1 MTAAQPHGIRQST
14 LSSRLGRLIFGSAY
28 LKGHSPPRRRS
39 AILIGMVAG
48 AGDVFVGRARELV
61 ELERALAS
69 ARAGSGA
76 TVLLAGEAGIGKTR
90 LTAELGRQAREAG
103 FDVLLG
109 HSIDLVGTEL
119 PYQPFV
125 EALRP
130 LGDALSRDR
139 ETPGSQQGAF
149 ARTLELLS
157 DRAAETPML
166 VVLEDLHWADVSTLD
181 LVVFLAHN
189 LDDQAVLLLATY
201 RADELSSGERM
212 WRLAEGARR
221 SGSTLILELGPL
233 ERDELTDFL
242 GARAGSLPTTVV
254 NTIAARS
261 GGNPFF
267 AEELLAAAA
276 TGSGEIPR
284 GLRDLLLQRVG
295 HVDHA
300 TQEVL
305 RLAAVAGRDVGY
317 PLLRETA
324 DLPEAALRD
333 SLRQAVEEGILVVE
347 PQTGSFRFRHA
358 LLAEAIYST
367 ILPGEREELHAHLA
381 EKLERSGAARAAEL
395 APHWAAAGRAT
406 DALVASIE
414 AASEAETVFGLAE
427 ALAHV
432 ERALALWES
441 VPGAA
446 ELVRVDLVDLH
457 AWEAELASQTGA
469 APRAVDFVRRA
480 IDLVEREDPL
490 RAPRLYE
497 RLGQYLHESGKT
509 DAALAAFERGV
520 DLVPTLPP
528 SAERARAL
536 AGLGHG
542 LMLAWRFDESFAICE
557 QALALARSTG
567 ERAAELRALLNLGR
581 DLAYLGHAH
590 EGVDDLEQVLALAAE
605 SGNPLALLDAYV
617 ALTDVLMMLGRPAE
631 SARAGQRGLEALH
644 QYGIDST
651 VLVANTIEALLA
663 IGAWDEAESM
673 SRAALR
679 ASSANFPYMLL
690 MLRADLELGRG
701 DFEAARAHLDA
712 AETTLREDR
721 GQGVYDVFVA
731 DLALWERRWTDADR
745 AVQDGLESAT
755 SRQAAQLHIWFCAKG
770 LRAQAELAALARA
783 RRDTE
788 AARAWLAKAQKLLA
802 VARHSAQ
809 EASAVTPNA
818 AGWLALAEAEYERA
832 QGTARPESW
841 SEAAAVWELLDRTPL
856 AAYCRW
862 REAES
867 LVAVGASRTEASR
880 PLRQAHAVAA
890 RIGAQPLLRELDLL
904 AQRARLDPNPS
915 ESESPDRRHDLQQ
928 SLGLTR
934 REAEVLSLVARGY
947 TNREIADALVI
958 SIKTASVHVS
968 HILRKLDTPNR
979 REAAAI
985 AHRLS
990 APRP

>member
-1 MTAAQPHGIRQST
+1 MAAARLRGIGRSA
-14 LSSRLGRLIFGSAY
+14 LSSHRDRLIFRPLAISGRTPAAQ
-28 LKGHSPPRRRS
+28 LG
-39 AILIGMVAG
+39 AILIGVVTG
-48 AGDVFVGRARELV
+48 AGNVFVGRACELA

-76 TVLLAGEAGIGKTR
+76 TVLIAGEAGIGKSR
-90 LTAELGRQAREAG
+90 VTAELGRRAREAG
-103 FDVLLG
+103 FEVLLG

-130 LGDALSRDR
+130 LGDASPSDR
-139 ETPGSQQGAF
+139 NTAGSQLGAF
-149 ARTLELLS
+149 AGTLELLS
-157 DRAAETPML
+157 GRAAETPVL
-166 VVLEDLHWADVSTLD
+166 LVLEDLHWADVSTLD

-201 RADELSSGERM
+201 RADENSSGERM
-212 WRLAEGARR
+212 WRFAERARR
-221 SGSTLILELGPL
+221 SSSTLILELGPL
-233 ERDELTDFL
+233 QRDELTDL
-242 GARAGSLPTTVV
+242 IRAQAGSLPIMVV
-254 NTIAARS
+254 NEIAARS
-261 GGNPFF
+261 EGNPFF

-276 TGSGEIPR
+276 TDSSEIPR

-295 HVDHA
+295 TVDQA

-305 RLAAVAGRDVGY
+305 RLAAAAGRDVGY
-317 PLLRETA
+317 PLLRATA
-324 DLPEAALRD
+324 ELAEVALRD
-333 SLRQAVEEGILVVE
+333 SLRQAVEQGVLVVE
-347 PQTGSFRFRHA
+347 PRTGSFRFRHA

-367 ILPGEREELHAHLA
+367 ILPGEREELHARLA
-381 EKLERSGAARAAEL
+381 EELERSGAAGAAEL

-427 ALAHV
+427 ALAHT
-432 ERALALWES
+432 ERALALWET
-441 VPGAA
+441 VPAAA

-457 AWEAELASQTGA
+457 AWAAELASLTGA
-469 APRAVDFVRRA
+469 APRAVELVRRA

-490 RAPRLYE
+490 RAARLYE

-509 DAALAAFERGV
+509 DAALVAFERVV

-542 LMLAWRFDESFAICE
+542 LMLAWRFDESLAICK
-557 QALALARSTG
+557 QALPLARSTG
-567 ERAAELRALLNLGR
+567 ERAAELRTLLNLGR
-581 DLAYLGHAH
+581 DLAYLGRAD
-590 EGVDDLEQVLALAAE
+590 EGVNGLEHQLGLAAE
-605 SGNPLALLDAYV
+605 SGDPLALLDAYV

-631 SARAGQRGLEALH
+631 SARVGKRGLEALH

-663 IGAWDEAESM
+663 TGAWDEADST

-712 AETTLREDR
+712 ALGTLREDR

-731 DLALWERRWTDADR
+731 ELALWERRWTDADR
-745 AVQDGLESAT
+745 AVHDGLECAR

-788 AARAWLAKAQKLLA
+788 AAHAWLAKARKLLA
-802 VARHSAQ
+802 VARRSAQ

-818 AGWLALAEAEYERA
+818 AGWLALGR
-832 QGTARPESW
+832 GRVRARPGHRPARIVVGSRCRLG
-841 SEAAAVWELLDRTPL
+841 AARAGAPRGLLPLARGRVTRRRRRLPHRGGADRSGRRTPSPL
-856 AAYCRW
+856 ASAR
-862 REAES
+862 
-867 LVAVGASRTEASR
+867 SRCCANSTFS
-880 PLRQAHAVAA
+880 
-890 RIGAQPLLRELDLL
+890 
-904 AQRARLDPNPS
+904 PS
-915 ESESPDRRHDLQQ
+915 APGSTSTHPR
-928 SLGLTR
+928 
-934 REAEVLSLVARGY
+934 
-947 TNREIADALVI
+947 
-958 SIKTASVHVS
+958 VS
-968 HILRKLDTPNR
+968 HPTAGTTCSSR
-979 REAAAI
+979 
-985 AHRLS
+985 S
-990 APRP
+990 A